1 MILTALIIGC
11 AVAGLIAAFWK
22 DLVKFLQ
29 KAIEKVQQV
38 VSGILYGTKV
48 FIKKM
53 SEAVKEI
60 SRHYSK
66 VDGHWQ
72 ETIVTKTISESEV
85 PEDILKR
92 AGYDTE
98 LDITDELEMQLE
110 SA

>member
-1 MILTALIIGC
+1 MILAALIIGC
-11 AVAGLIAAFWK
+11 AVAGLLAAFWK
-22 DLVKFLQ
+22 DLVSFLQ
-29 KAIEKVQQV
+29 KAIEKVKQI

-48 FIKKM
+48 FIKKIN
-53 SEAVKEI
+53 EAVKEI

-72 ETIVTKTISESEV
+72 ETIITKTISASEV

-92 AGYDTE
+92 AGYTE

-110 SA
+110 GG